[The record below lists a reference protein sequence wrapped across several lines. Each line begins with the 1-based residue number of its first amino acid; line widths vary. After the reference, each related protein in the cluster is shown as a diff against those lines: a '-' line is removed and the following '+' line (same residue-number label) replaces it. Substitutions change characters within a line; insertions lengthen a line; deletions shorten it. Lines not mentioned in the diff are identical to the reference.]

1 MSNVVGVGIDLV
13 DVDRFAA
20 TLARRPSLVGRLF
33 TEREVLDAAGRPE
46 RLAARFAAK
55 EAVMKVMG
63 CGLGSM
69 AFASIE
75 VERAESGAPQLRLYD
90 RAATLASERQ
100 ITTWRLSLTH
110 TDRTAGAVALGLS

>member
-75 VERAESGAPQLRLYD
+75 VQRAESGAPQLRLYD
-90 RAATLASERQ
+90 RAASLACERQ
-100 ITTWRLSLTH
+100 ITTWQLSLTH